1 VHEKKIIIS
10 NKMRYLKLLFM
21 ALIIV
26 QVAFAQHAD
35 GEAAQLKPYKI
46 GVVDLMILKRQKI
59 SALPLA
65 KELGADGVEVDM
77 GGLGNRPT
85 FDNKLVDPVERKAWL
100 DTARALN
107 LEISSLAMT
116 GFYSQS
122 FPTREGVDL
131 TVQDCINTM
140 VLMGVKVGF
149 LPLGVEGDL
158 VNYPDRRDAIVER
171 LKVVGKKAEAAGVVI
186 GIETALDAAGEVIL
200 LEDIGSPAIK
210 ICFNFSNPLV
220 AGRDLY
226 SELEI
231 LGKDRIAK
239 IHCTN
244 KDGVWLQN
252 DPEIDM
258 HKVKQ
263 VLDKMGWSGW
273 LLVERSRDANNPRDV
288 KGNFG
293 ANVAYLKS
301 IFQK

>member
-1 VHEKKIIIS
+1 MTIS
-10 NKMRYLKLLFM
+10 NRNKLYLRLLFVLGLV
-21 ALIIV
+21 LILVPNQLAATQIKKKK
-26 QVAFAQHAD
+26 AQ
-35 GEAAQLKPYKI
+35 PYKI

-59 SALPLA
+59 SAFPLA

-85 FDNKLVDPVERKAWL
+85 FANKLIDPVVRKAYL
-100 DTARALN
+100 DTASTLG

-149 LPLGVEGDL
+149 LPMGVEGDL
-158 VNYPDRRDAIVER
+158 QKYPERREAIVAR
-171 LKVVGKKAEAAGVVI
+171 LKVVAEKAEAAGVVI
-186 GIETALDAAGEVIL
+186 AIETDLDASGEVEL
-200 LEDIGSPAIK
+200 LNEIGSPAIQ
-210 ICFNFSNPLV
+210 ISFNFSNPLS

-226 SELEI
+226 RELEI
-231 LGKDRIAK
+231 LGKDRIAQ

-252 DPEIDM
+252 DPQIDM
-258 HKVKQ
+258 KKVKK

-273 LLVERSRDANNPRDV
+273 LLVERSRDANHPHDV
-288 KGNFG
+288 RGNFG

>member
-1 VHEKKIIIS
+1 MKKIIIG

-21 ALIIV
+21 ALIIM

-35 GEAAQLKPYKI
+35 GETAHSERYKI
-46 GVVDLMILKRQKI
+46 GVVDLMILKRQKV
-59 SALPLA
+59 SAFPLA
-65 KELGADGVEVDM
+65 KELRADGVEVDM

-85 FDNKLVDPVERKAWL
+85 FDNKLADPIVRKAYL
-100 DTARALN
+100 DTARVLN

-122 FPTREGVDL
+122 FPTREGVEL

-140 VLMGVKVGF
+140 ALMGVKVGF

-158 VNYPDRRDAIVER
+158 NKYPERRQSIVER
-171 LKVVGKKAEAAGVVI
+171 LKVVAKKAEAAGVVI
-186 GIETALDAAGEVIL
+186 AIETALDAACEREL
-200 LEDIGSPAIK
+200 LSEIGSPAVQIS
-210 ICFNFSNPLV
+210 FNFSNPLA

-226 SELEI
+226 RELEI
-231 LGKDRIAK
+231 LGKDCIAQ

-258 HKVKQ
+258 QRVKQ
-263 VLDKMGWSGW
+263 KLDQMGWSGW
-273 LLVERSRDANNPRDV
+273 LLVERSRDAAKPQDV
-288 KGNFG
+288 RANFG

-301 IFQK
+301 VFQK

>member
-1 VHEKKIIIS
+1 
-10 NKMRYLKLLFM
+10 MRYLKFVFA

-35 GEAAQLKPYKI
+35 GDAAQPERYKI
-46 GVVDLMILKRQKI
+46 GVIDLMLLKRQKI
-59 SALPLA
+59 SAFPLA
-65 KELGADGVEVDM
+65 KEQGADGVEVDM

-85 FDNKLVDPVERKAWL
+85 FDNKLADPVERKAWL

-122 FPTREGVDL
+122 FPTREGVEL

-158 VNYPDRRDAIVER
+158 NKYSERRQAIVER
-171 LKVVGKKAEAAGVVI
+171 LKAVAKKAEAAGVII
-186 GIETALDAAGEVIL
+186 GIETALDAAGEVEL
-200 LEDIGSPAIK
+200 LNEIGSPAIQ
-210 ICFNFSNPLV
+210 ISFNFSNPLS

-226 SELEI
+226 REMEI
-231 LGKDRIAK
+231 LGKDRIAQ

-258 HKVKQ
+258 QRVKQ
-263 VLDKMGWSGW
+263 KLDQMGWSGW
-273 LLVERSRDANNPRDV
+273 LLVERSRDAAKPQDV
-288 KGNFG
+288 RGNFG

-301 IFQK
+301 VFQK

>member
-1 VHEKKIIIS
+1 MKILRTNKK
-10 NKMRYLKLLFM
+10 YLRFFIVYAVVLLVLPTQLM
-21 ALIIV
+21 ATRV
-26 QVAFAQHAD
+26 KKNRCQQ
-35 GEAAQLKPYKI
+35 YKI
-46 GVVDLMILKRQKI
+46 GVVDLMILKRQKVG
-59 SALPLA
+59 AFHLA
-65 KELGADGVEVDM
+65 HELGANGLEVDM
-77 GGLGNRPT
+77 GGLGSRPT
-85 FDNKLVDPVERKAWL
+85 FANKLVDPVVRKEFL
-100 DTARALN
+100 DTARVLN

-122 FPTREGVDL
+122 FPMREGVEL
-131 TVQDCINTM
+131 IVQDCINTM

-158 VNYPDRRDAIVER
+158 VNFPDRRDAIVER

-186 GIETALDAAGEVIL
+186 AIETALDAAGEVKL
-200 LEDIGSPAIK
+200 LEDVGSPAVK

-226 SELEI
+226 REIEI

-263 VLDKMGWSGW
+263 VLDQMGWSGW
-273 LLVERSRDANNPRDV
+273 LLVERSRDASNPRDV
-288 KGNFG
+288 RGNFG

-301 IFQK
+301 IFQE